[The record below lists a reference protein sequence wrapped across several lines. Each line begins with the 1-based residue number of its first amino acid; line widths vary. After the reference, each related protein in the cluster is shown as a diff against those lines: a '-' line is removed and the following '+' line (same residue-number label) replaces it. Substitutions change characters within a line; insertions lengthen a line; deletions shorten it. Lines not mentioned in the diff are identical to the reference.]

1 MATLADFNAKLT
13 LLGLPTNETM
23 GEGSPFTA
31 EESDVLATCR
41 RECGAPAIDAF
52 SSSTRERRRV
62 RVWCGLLPRDGSCN
76 GRPADVSAEPFD
88 KRRAREPKQ

>member
-52 SSSTRERRRV
+52 SSAHMASVKTWGEGSTRSRLD
-62 RVWCGLLPRDGSCN
+62 C
-76 GRPADVSAEPFD
+76 
-88 KRRAREPKQ
+88 RAAGARGTP

>member
-1 MATLADFNAKLT
+1 
-13 LLGLPTNETM
+13 M

-52 SSSTRERRRV
+52 SSIWVDRMV
-62 RVWCGLLPRDGSCN
+62 RGMYTNNKGS
-76 GRPADVSAEPFD
+76 
-88 KRRAREPKQ
+88 PKQRLAETVGRALRRGI